1 VNALPRP
8 RIPVFGVLLVSLAS
22 LSCALTEPV
31 HPPDA
36 AQQRPEDAI
45 LNITRHWLARYSE
58 RGLRSSPSPIASFDR
73 QLTSRLEL
81 NRGMQSASETLDFT
95 ERFVLRDGGEVHCS
109 GQVEGDVS
117 VLYGR
122 RSGEPALELSWSTL
136 LAPRKCDAPLV
147 ESTFERPAGLS
158 RFVLRADQLVGLGSA
173 LDRRTFSPAD

>member
-1 VNALPRP
+1 MRS
-8 RIPVFGVLLVSLAS
+8 RCSIPLLGVLLACAS
-22 LSCALTEPV
+22 VSCALSEPV
-31 HPPDA
+31 RAPEV

-45 LNITRHWLARYSE
+45 LNISREWVARYSE

-81 NRGMQSASETLDFT
+81 VRGTHSANETVDFT
-95 ERFVLRDGGEVHCS
+95 ERFILRAGGEVHCT

-122 RSGEPALELSWSTL
+122 RGGEPALELSWSTL
-136 LAPRKCDAPLV
+136 LGPRTCDSPNV

-173 LDRRTFSPAD
+173 LERRTFLPAD